1 MLKNKIGIIGLGYV
15 GLPLAIEF
23 SKHFKTIG
31 YDLNVKRVEELNRG
45 MDSTLEINNIDLIN
59 RLKTNLIVTDKINEL
74 KSCNYYIVTVP
85 TPVDE
90 NKNPDFGPL
99 KNASKIV
106 SKILKRGD
114 TVIVECTVYPG
125 ATEEICVPIIER
137 NSNLTYNKDFF
148 MGYSPERINPGD
160 KERTLSKIVKITS
173 GSNPEVAKKID
184 NLYKKIIKAG
194 TFRASSIKV
203 AEAAKV
209 IENSQRDINIAFVNE
224 LSKIFN
230 LIGIDTNE
238 VLDAACTK
246 WNFLNFRPGLV
257 GGHCIGVDPYYLA
270 KKSLSLGYNPE
281 IILSGR
287 RLNDSMSKFVAHQLI
302 ELMKS
307 KKITVKN
314 SNILILGYTF
324 KENCPDHRNT
334 KVLDIYL
341 ELKKYNTN
349 LSVVDPWVDS
359 DSLVDNISFEI
370 YKNIPNKK
378 FDAVL
383 LAVCHNDFK
392 NLDLN
397 PYLNSKK
404 VVYDLKGFLNK
415 DIVDLRL

>member
-1 MLKNKIGIIGLGYV
+1 M
-15 GLPLAIEF
+15 AIEF

>member
-1 MLKNKIGIIGLGYV
+1 M
-15 GLPLAIEF
+15 PLAIEF